1 MVIFHRFLYVYQRVT
16 GPNWAV
22 GSFHWARWS
31 LRDIGRVMQGL
42 TLALENPNFATADL
56 HRLWIHEVSRVFEDQ
71 LQMSI
76 HKQLFQVGWWGW
88 MLMDA
93 DGCWW
98 WGLMLGCW
106 NVGSL
111 GFRLGWWGWMLMD
124 VDGSW
129 WILDGFVESTWT
141 TDPNFS
147 THFSIWT
154 VSKKMMLVDLDVDP
168 KLWTDQ
174 LVVWCWILVRKN
186 KVAAVAAVLILGS
199 QNRISEVADS
209 RRLMGSCCFEYP

>member
-22 GSFHWARWS
+22 GEHPLGLAGPRWS

-88 MLMDA
+88 M
-93 DGCWW
+93 
-98 WGLMLGCW
+98 
-106 NVGSL
+106 
-111 GFRLGWWGWMLMD
+111 F
-124 VDGSW
+124 
-129 WILDGFVESTWT
+129 DGFWMDFGWVCWINLNDRSQFF
-141 TDPNFS
+141 DPF
-147 THFSIWT
+147 FYMKRFQ
-154 VSKKMMLVDLDVDP
+154 KK
-168 KLWTDQ
+168 
-174 LVVWCWILVRKN
+174 WCW
-186 KVAAVAAVLILGS
+186 LIWMWIPS
-199 QNRISEVADS
+199 
-209 RRLMGSCCFEYP
+209 FEQINWW